1 LTRKQEKNRGKTSK
15 GAGMDDDDN
24 AEPTQL
30 LQKPRDYNVK
40 FSFPDPSPLQ
50 PPILGLH
57 SMFLLIIITI
67 YNGYFIIFC
76 IHIVSTFH
84 NTIFCCEG
92 TSFAYPNQKPLFKN
106 VDFGVDLSSRVAIVG
121 PNGVGK
127 STFLKLLTGEL
138 QPTEGEMRMNHRMV
152 STNDN
157 SCNLPNSFSVFT
169 ANYYTYVYEC
179 ILMYFYRNLENT
191 ISILVNI

>member
-1 LTRKQEKNRGKTSK
+1 MQEKKQKEVLTRKQEKNRGKTGK
-15 GAGMDDDDN
+15 NAGMDDDDN

-57 SMFLLIIITI
+57 SMFSLSIIINH
-67 YNGYFIIFC
+67 YNKYT
-76 IHIVSTFH
+76 VSTFP
-84 NTIFCCEG
+84 NKMFCCGG
-92 TSFAYPNQKPLFKN
+92 TSFAYPKQKPLFKN

-127 STFLKLLTGEL
+127 STFLKLLTGDL
-138 QPTEGEMRMNHRMV
+138 QPTSGEMRKNHRMV
-152 STNDN
+152 CTNDK
-157 SCNLPNSFSVFT
+157 
-169 ANYYTYVYEC
+169 
-179 ILMYFYRNLENT
+179 
-191 ISILVNI
+191 